1 MESTMKEDDHSLK
14 IYKLSEQLMDGLA
27 QVNKLYNTEH
37 GFIGLLIRGPT
48 LGNIDVLHN
57 CEDPKDII
65 KILQLT
71 IDQLKKE

>member
-1 MESTMKEDDHSLK
+1 MEREMNDDDYSLK
-14 IYKLSEQLMDGLA
+14 IYELSERLMEGIT
-27 QVNKLYNTEH
+27 QINERYRTEH
-37 GFIGLLIRGPT
+37 GFIGLLIRDPT

-71 IDQLKKE
+71 IEQLKKE